1 MTNFN
6 FIYKGTVVLF
16 FLMLVNYVASAQA
29 KPQNNYIVLLDLSD
43 RLLTVGQSARDKA
56 LIQEVFKRFETDVR
70 QKLIIHSK
78 DCFKVV
84 IGPQIGGVQTDRFEN
99 LLTINM
105 GEIQLANKRS
115 QLDDFKAKLPA
126 RLDNLYS
133 AALKGKSKSSQFK
146 GTDLWK
152 YFNDFLSTDISA
164 KHQNKVIVISDG
176 YFDFESNQP
185 ALVQGNRSTD
195 TRMLP
200 RLRKDKNWEQTLQSA
215 NEGMLKV
222 NKVFINTSV
231 CLLELKPKYANLNEQ
246 DILIA
251 IWKKWTK
258 ELALVKF
265 DFAPHA
271 SLAIA
276 YKKIKT
282 F

>member
-6 FIYKGTVVLF
+6 YKCSKAVVLF
-16 FLMLVNYVASAQA
+16 FLMLAYNLVWAQT

-43 RLLTVGQSARDKA
+43 RLLTVGQPGRDKA

-105 GEIQLANKRS
+105 GELQLANKRN
-115 QLDDFKAKLPA
+115 QLDDFKAKLTG

-133 AALKGKSKSSQFK
+133 EALRGKSKPSQFK
-146 GTDLWK
+146 GTDIWK
-152 YFNDFLSTDISA
+152 YFNDFLSNDISP

-200 RLRKDKNWEQTLQSA
+200 RLRKDKNWEQTLKSK

-222 NKVFINTSV
+222 NKVFKNTSV
-231 CLLELKPKYANLNEQ
+231 CLLELKPKYTNLNEQ

-251 IWKKWTK
+251 IWAKWAN
-258 ELALVKF
+258 ELKLIKF
-265 DFAPHA
+265 DYAPHA

-276 YKKIKT
+276 FKKIKS